1 MISMYKVI
9 FTQGY
14 TTFEFEFKEFIDAS
28 CFMKQAL
35 ENRTTDFS
43 IRVDYEPEGIC
54 AKDGEE

>member
-1 MISMYKVI
+1 MYKVI